1 MNSSGILIQYLWLGF
16 SVMSGILQLLAAILL
31 FRERGAATWMILIGS
46 ILSVALGLGSRL
58 IFVFHNA
65 GMFGS
70 SFESVIHYTNI
81 LGSVSALGGLL
92 FIVGLVLF
100 ALRRRA
106 LSARIAELEQI
117 IAAQN
122 SRLQ

>member
-1 MNSSGILIQYLWLGF
+1 MNSYGIMNQYLWLGF
-16 SVMSGILQLLAAILL
+16 SVMSGILQVLAAILL
-31 FRERGAATWMILIGS
+31 FRERGAAAWMILIGS
-46 ILSVALGLGSRL
+46 ILSIVFGLGSRL

-65 GMFGS
+65 GTFGS
-70 SFESVIHYTNI
+70 SFETVIHYTNI
-81 LGSVSALGGLL
+81 LGAVSALGGLL

-106 LSARIAELEQI
+106 LSTRIAELEQI
-117 IAAQN
+117 IATQN